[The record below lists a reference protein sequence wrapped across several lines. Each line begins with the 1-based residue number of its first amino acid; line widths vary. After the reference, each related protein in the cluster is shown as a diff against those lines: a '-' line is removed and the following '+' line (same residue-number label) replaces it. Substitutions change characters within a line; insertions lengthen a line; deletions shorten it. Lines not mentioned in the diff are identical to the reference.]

1 MMGRHVTV
9 ASELGTASVFAV
21 LHTENSIRVDTL
33 SNHHLSGDD
42 RTVLPLPGPVRLA
55 VQVERPDLR
64 QIIRR
69 AGISSSY
76 CGGRCARSHLPFHP
90 VCTEN

>member
-1 MMGRHVTV
+1 MMGRHVTR

-55 VQVERPDLR
+55 VHIYHFILSVPR
-64 QIIRR
+64 IRFDNNGDEVR
-69 AGISSSY
+69 LGSAQM
-76 CGGRCARSHLPFHP
+76 
-90 VCTEN
+90 